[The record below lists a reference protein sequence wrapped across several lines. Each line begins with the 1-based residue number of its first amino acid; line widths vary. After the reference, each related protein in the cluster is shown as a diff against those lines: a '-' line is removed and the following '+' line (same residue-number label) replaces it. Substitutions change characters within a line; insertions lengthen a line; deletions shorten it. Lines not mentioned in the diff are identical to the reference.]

1 MRHGRGKLLATN
13 FNNSMHSINAHKQQ
27 QSPPFVAQALDSF
40 AQILSL
46 ARTHIN
52 HSSAENKNKFIV
64 PQIKWEKRQ
73 KKEKDSKDEMEKS
86 TSDFSNS
93 DKAIRIQSESKR
105 KRVKYTYYICRH
117 TLLCLV
123 NRLISKMI
131 MGPKSLQSRKRRTE
145 HPGGARKSGTWAA
158 FQHSQT
164 IWRLKVRCR
173 VIA

>member
-105 KRVKYTYYICRH
+105 MRVKYTYYICRH

-131 MGPKSLQSRKRRTE
+131 ICPKSRQKPTV
-145 HPGGARKSGTWAA
+145 KKT
-158 FQHSQT
+158 
-164 IWRLKVRCR
+164 
-173 VIA
+173 